1 MGAKLATRRARVI
14 AGSATLA
21 SFILLGIVCR
31 PQVSEISAQGLVL
44 EIEAQGILSEE
55 SGLPQARVLIAVGDT
70 LQTSIL
76 LPPPVPDIGHFIP
89 LKEGHAWNGE
99 RKYTLDL
106 EKWLLVGPS

>member
-1 MGAKLATRRARVI
+1 MGTKLATRRARII

-89 LKEGHAWNGE
+89 LKEGHSWNGE